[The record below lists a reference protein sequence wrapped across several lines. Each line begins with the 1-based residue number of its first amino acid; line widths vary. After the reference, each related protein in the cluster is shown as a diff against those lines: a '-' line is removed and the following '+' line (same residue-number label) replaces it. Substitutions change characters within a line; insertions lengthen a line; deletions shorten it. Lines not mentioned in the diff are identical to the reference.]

1 MLRRGL
7 ALYLGSNLTGKRG
20 QRWAGSRNLSPGE
33 LWEAARAPPPHAL
46 SSPRCAALCCPL
58 PSRNRPCNPGRH
70 CHRTARLQIC
80 NSRSLRA
87 GRLPP
92 LDWLHPSAEA
102 PPISPGPLITR
113 LLALPGPG
121 SQRRAFLLRLQRR
134 EVRYGWVGWAAE
146 CLHGSTPRG
155 AGIPRFPSPP
165 RSPPAT
171 RASQHRGNY
180 VPPAVAGRH
189 PRSGLTVWA
198 CPLDCGA
205 LCM

>member
-1 MLRRGL
+1 MLRHGL
-7 ALYLGSNLTGKRG
+7 ALYLGSNLMGKRG
-20 QRWAGSRNLSPGE
+20 QRRAGSRNLSPGGR
-33 LWEAARAPPPHAL
+33 WEAARAPPPCAL
-46 SSPRCAALCCPL
+46 SFLRCAALCCPL
-58 PSRNRPCNPGRH
+58 PSLNRPCNPGRP
-70 CHRTARLQIC
+70 CLRTARLQIC

-134 EVRYGWVGWAAE
+134 EVRHGRVGWAAE

-155 AGIPRFPSPP
+155 AGIPRCLGPPKVPSRDPSLTAP
-165 RSPPAT
+165 WELRPA
-171 RASQHRGNY
+171 RCCWSAS
-180 VPPAVAGRH
+180 
-189 PRSGLTVWA
+189 
-198 CPLDCGA
+198 
-205 LCM
+205 